1 MTATIQVAAVTS
13 PDQWTL
19 GAGANKVVA
28 VNAPND
34 DDTTY
39 IYASTFGY
47 KQQYNLTANSIP
59 SGSTITSVKI
69 SSRAKVV
76 TSPGAYQG
84 YVVLAGV
91 TVTAPPHTP
100 PGSYTTYEDA
110 VSRPGGGSWAV
121 SDLSSLE
128 LGLGRTAAGT
138 TRVTSLWIIV
148 NYTPPPSAMFMMF
161 R

>member
-13 PDQWTL
+13 PNQWTL

-34 DDTTY
+34 DDATY
-39 IYASTFGY
+39 IYASTAGY

-69 SSRAKVV
+69 SNRAKV
-76 TSPGAYQG
+76 TGGSGAYQG

-91 TVTAPPHTP
+91 TVYAPVHSPA
-100 PGSYTTYEDA
+100 SYTTYEDA

-128 LGLGRTAAGT
+128 VGLYRVAGGT

-148 NYTPPPSAMFMMF
+148 DYTPPPSAMFMMF